1 MTNPLHRVTI
11 THVTALWEVAGVQ
24 ESADAQM
31 KSHSV
36 HKEILQCVKY
46 NAIFTLFDFFWESS
60 YVVAALSTRLMFRS
74 KMNRMQLPMSPGV
87 PRVQRGMYQHGAMFC
102 SNQYPGP
109 LATGHPHQ

>member
-11 THVTALWEVAGVQ
+11 THVTALWEVAGGQ
-24 ESADAQM
+24 ETADVQM
-31 KSHSV
+31 KSQSV

-46 NAIFTLFDFFWESS
+46 NMQFLLCLISFGCPG
-60 YVVAALSTRLMFRS
+60 ALSTRLMFRS
-74 KMNRMQLPMSPGV
+74 WMNWMLLSMSRGV

-102 SNQYPGP
+102 SNQYRGP

>member
-11 THVTALWEVAGVQ
+11 THVTALWDVAGGQ
-24 ESADAQM
+24 ETADVQM
-31 KSHSV
+31 KSQSV

-46 NAIFTLFDFFWESS
+46 NMQFLLCLISFGSRS
-60 YVVAALSTRLMFRS
+60 YKVVFRS
-74 KMNRMQLPMSPGV
+74 WMNWMLLPMSPGA